1 MEETFQ
7 ILYDA
12 YHQDLYQFLFY
23 MVKDKS
29 QAEDLTQEVYI
40 RVLNSYHTFEGRSSE
55 KHGCCPSHAMW
66 RLTGSASSRR
76 SDSVLWVRLIGIHK
90 MSEISICF
98 RTNSPYSMKMS
109 GKFIPRL
116 IIAPLIKELLLS

>member
-29 QAEDLTQEVYI
+29 QAEDLAQEVYI

-55 KHGCCPSHAMW
+55 KTW
-66 RLTGSASSRR
+66 L
-76 SDSVLWVRLIGIHK
+76 L
-90 MSEISICF
+90 SIA
-98 RTNSPYSMKMS
+98 RHVA
-109 GKFIPRL
+109 
-116 IIAPLIKELLLS
+116 IAPPICIILHFCEKFYKCSL

>member
-29 QAEDLTQEVYI
+29 QAEI
-40 RVLNSYHTFEGRSSE
+40 
-55 KHGCCPSHAMW
+55 W
-66 RLTGSASSRR
+66 RRKCISAS
-76 SDSVLWVRLIGIHK
+76 
-90 MSEISICF
+90 
-98 RTNSPYSMKMS
+98 
-109 GKFIPRL
+109 
-116 IIAPLIKELLLS
+116 